1 MGNNQKQSVMD
12 RYKTI
17 YYEGLELRLYY
28 EIEEGNKGDG
38 YITPY
43 ESDYLVIETVAAVHD
58 NGDESDITDII
69 SAATLHNWQI
79 DLNM

>member
-1 MGNNQKQSVMD
+1 ME

-17 YYEGLELRLYY
+17 YYDGLELRLYY

-38 YITPY
+38 YITPA
-43 ESDYLVIETVAAVHD
+43 ENDYLVIESISAVHD

-69 SAATLHNWQI
+69 SAVTINEWQI
-79 DLNM
+79 ELNI